1 MGLAMIIPNILFDF
15 YHKVNYFGA
24 VLVLFLLFYLLD
36 LVIEYV
42 RFLAKPPRLAGIWQ
56 PRKVISALFL

>member
-1 MGLAMIIPNILFDF
+1 MIIPNILFDF

-36 LVIEYV
+36 LVFKHV
-42 RFLAKPPRLAGIWQ
+42 RFLAKQPRLANSWLGI
-56 PRKVISALFL
+56 PRSL